1 MDKLATSSL
10 AVLMSSSFLITLI
23 AIILLRPIAFKFGLI
38 DQPCSRKRHQGE
50 IPIIGGLA
58 IYFCITYLFLT
69 QSVDVPVNIAF
80 FIAATIIVV
89 TGLIDDIKNINF
101 KARFAAEIVAALIMI
116 KWGGIEITSL
126 GNLFGF
132 GEIQLGIFSTVF
144 TVFAIVGGIN
154 AFNMIDGI
162 DGLAGCTAFII
173 YFLLSILSIIY
184 NSVNALLF
192 CFVLAPATAAFLLF
206 NFPIPGR
213 KKASAFLGDTGSML
227 LGFTICWLVIIASQG
242 DNKII
247 SPVTVLWLIATPILD
262 SFCIMIRRIRKG
274 RSPFA
279 PDREHF
285 HHILQ
290 VAGYGRHSTLFIILS
305 FAATLAVIGIAGD
318 ILHIP
323 DWVMFYSFIIVF
335 ALYYWGMSHA
345 WKMVKVAR
353 YLHVYKKDRRKHK
366 SLSERRKNNSLCCF
380 SIHQPPFADRR
391 ILADRR
397 SGTDRRYQATEK
409 EIELLLKQTHGSTL
423 TEDLKLS
430 DCKRLIVSPVK
441 D

>member
-1 MDKLATSSL
+1 MNKLEASDL
-10 AVLMSSSFLITLI
+10 AVLMSSSFLITLV

-38 DQPCSRKRHQGE
+38 DLPCSRKRHQGE

-58 IYFCITYLFLT
+58 IYFCITYIILT
-69 QSVDVPVNIAF
+69 RSVDVSVNIAF
-80 FIAATIIVV
+80 FTAVTIIVA
-89 TGLIDDIKNINF
+89 TGLIDDIKNLNF

-132 GEIQLGIFSTVF
+132 GEIQLSIFSTLF

-154 AFNMIDGI
+154 AFNMIDGT
-162 DGLAGCTAFII
+162 DGLAGGTAFII

-184 NSVNALLF
+184 NSANSLLF

-227 LGFTICWLVIIASQG
+227 LGFTICWLVISASQG

-274 RSPFA
+274 RSPFS

-290 VAGYGRHSTLFIILS
+290 VVGYGKYAILFIILS
-305 FAATLAVIGIAGD
+305 FAATLAIIGIAGD
-318 ILHIP
+318 VLFNIP
-323 DWVMFYSFIIVF
+323 ESVMFYLFILIF
-335 ALYYWGMSHA
+335 ALYYWAMSHA

-353 YLHVYKKDRRKHK
+353 YLREYKIDRRKHK
-366 SLSERRKNNSLCCF
+366 SLSERRKNNSLCYF
-380 SIHQPPFADRR
+380 SIHPLPFADRR
-391 ILADRR
+391 ILTDRR
-397 SGTDRRYQATEK
+397 SGINRRHQATES
-409 EIELLLKQTHGSTL
+409 EIKFALLNKSVLVTIQRMCYHLPQYLLG
-423 TEDLKLS
+423 
-430 DCKRLIVSPVK
+430 VSL
-441 D
+441 